1 MSDLLARAQTDADLT
16 AIRRELS
23 QEGYLKHYA
32 FKGKKEE
39 KLPPLR
45 FESDDGFTIL
55 VGRNNV
61 QNDRLTLRESRG
73 NDIWFHTQKI
83 PGSHVI
89 VVTEGREVPNRTL
102 EQACILAATHS
113 QAAKSAKVP
122 VDYTQVRYVKKPN
135 GAKPGMVIY
144 ETYQTAIV
152 NPDKELS
159 ERLRVK

>member
-1 MSDLLARAQTDADLT
+1 MAYRRQFHARIQETRAIAADQY
-16 AIRRELS
+16 RYLS
-23 QEGYLKHYA
+23 QML
-32 FKGKKEE
+32 EE
-39 KLPPLR
+39 AARPAEPMPPLR

-113 QAAKSAKVP
+113 QAAESAKVP

>member
-1 MSDLLARAQTDADLT
+1 M
-16 AIRRELS
+16 
-23 QEGYLKHYA
+23 
-32 FKGKKEE
+32 
-39 KLPPLR
+39 
-45 FESDDGFTIL
+45 
-55 VGRNNV
+55 GRNNV

-113 QAAKSAKVP
+113 QAAESAKVP

-135 GAKPGMVIY
+135 GAKPGHG
-144 ETYQTAIV
+144 
-152 NPDKELS
+152 DL
-159 ERLRVK
+159 

>member
-1 MSDLLARAQTDADLT
+1 MWAVCAACVT
-16 AIRRELS
+16 AFAVQAPAWTFERFVTSNSGDGTIEGDTAFS
-23 QEGYLKHYA
+23 SSTATVQE
-32 FKGKKEE
+32 
-39 KLPPLR
+39 
-45 FESDDGFTIL
+45 DGTTT
-55 VGRNNV
+55 VKMM
-61 QNDRLTLRESRG
+61 TRG

-113 QAAKSAKVP
+113 QAVESAKVP

-144 ETYQTAIV
+144 TTNKTAYV
-152 NPDKELS
+152 TPE
-159 ERLRVK
+159 EARVLQIQKA

>member
-1 MSDLLARAQTDADLT
+1 M
-16 AIRRELS
+16 
-23 QEGYLKHYA
+23 
-32 FKGKKEE
+32 
-39 KLPPLR
+39 
-45 FESDDGFTIL
+45 
-55 VGRNNV
+55 GRNNV

-113 QAAKSAKVP
+113 QAAESAKVP

-144 ETYQTAIV
+144 ETYQTACKPRQGAIRAFESKM
-152 NPDKELS
+152 NPEHSGPLRPLYLFLEEKMKKLCKKVLTSAGKHDIITKLS
-159 ERLRVK
+159 DADGARQKGL